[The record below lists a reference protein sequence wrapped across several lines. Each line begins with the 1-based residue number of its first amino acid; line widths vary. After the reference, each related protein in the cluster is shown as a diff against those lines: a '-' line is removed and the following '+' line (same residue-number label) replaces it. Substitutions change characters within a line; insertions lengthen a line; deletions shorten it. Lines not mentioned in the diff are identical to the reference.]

1 MDANGKMWYRLWPY
15 VLDIEHD
22 MDEYGGYDSDI
33 LDELGF
39 KEHDAIKMGAYRL
52 VYELIC

>member
-39 KEHDAIKMGAYRL
+39 KEHDAIKMGAFRL